1 MTHAFRRDISASERI
16 NGLGALRACKLE
28 VGRSLEPPHAHS
40 PTRSPLR
47 RPAPT
52 CNPFGLP
59 APLPFPRPQRGQAV
73 EHAQRPEP
81 AAARPDCSCASTV
94 CRPQPIR
101 RRVIAQEPRPRRGN
115 YGNGRPIRRLVVDAE
130 PRPRQ
135 GHRVTGEGHGV

>member
-52 CNPFGLP
+52 CTPFGLP
-59 APLPFPRPQRGQAV
+59 APTSLPAS
-73 EHAQRPEP
+73 
-81 AAARPDCSCASTV
+81 AARSGCGACAEAGAGS
-94 CRPQPIR
+94 RASRLQL
-101 RRVIAQEPRPRRGN
+101 RVN
-115 YGNGRPIRRLVVDAE
+115 RLPPSANQKTCYC
-130 PRPRQ
+130 PGAPPP
-135 GHRVTGEGHGV
+135 TGELW